1 MELQKKFKERG
12 FIILEDLLKT
22 EECELYKN
30 LLERDFVDSSFIG
43 LLISVCESG
52 FTSFSSKSS
61 QLSIN
66 TSFYW
71 QASHSSSSIVLG
83 LFTATA
89 AWTLFNS
96 EFDIVDFSDVV
107 APLDLK

>member
-1 MELQKKFKERG
+1 MSRSSREATPSVSS
-12 FIILEDLLKT
+12 LET
-22 EECELYKN
+22 
-30 LLERDFVDSSFIG
+30 DFFDSSFKG
-43 LLISVCESG
+43 LFISVLGSG

-89 AWTLFNS
+89 A
-96 EFDIVDFSDVV
+96 
-107 APLDLK
+107 